1 MLAFEIRVRTNNRLS
16 AAAQRLVLPVQRI
29 AHELAV
35 MVRQRVLAGRDP
47 EGNAWTPLGRQR
59 MGTGRGSLEAVGTDN
74 RKRHWWV
81 SPTEPQPPGWLFIVP
96 PTAKRMAGFAVYE
109 DYATYLRATPGADRR
124 DWYKT
129 GTFWASVAVRPQSA
143 RRVKVIATG
152 SRKAGG
158 KRIANRDVGVY
169 AGRREKFRVL
179 TYSDAERAFVVDML
193 GRAINEQMAIRMQ
206 QVDELQSLTARAE
219 RHNKRASVLL
229 GTGG

>member
-1 MLAFEIRVRTNNRLS
+1 M
-16 AAAQRLVLPVQRI
+16 
-29 AHELAV
+29 
-35 MVRQRVLAGRDP
+35 
-47 EGNAWTPLGRQR
+47 
-59 MGTGRGSLEAVGTDN
+59 
-74 RKRHWWV
+74 
-81 SPTEPQPPGWLFIVP
+81 
-96 PTAKRMAGFAVYE
+96 
-109 DYATYLRATPGADRR
+109 
-124 DWYKT
+124 
-129 GTFWASVAVRPQSA
+129 AVRPQSA

-152 SRKAGG
+152 SRKVGG

>member
-1 MLAFEIRVRTNNRLS
+1 M
-16 AAAQRLVLPVQRI
+16 P
-29 AHELAV
+29 H
-35 MVRQRVLAGRDP
+35 
-47 EGNAWTPLGRQR
+47 
-59 MGTGRGSLEAVGTDN
+59 
-74 RKRHWWV
+74 
-81 SPTEPQPPGWLFIVP
+81 
-96 PTAKRMAGFAVYE
+96 
-109 DYATYLRATPGADRR
+109 LRATPGADRR

-129 GTFWASVAVRPQSA
+129 GTFWASIAVRPQSA

-158 KRIANRDVGVY
+158 KRIANRDIGVY

-206 QVDELQSLTARAE
+206 QVDRLQSLTARAE

>member
-1 MLAFEIRVRTNNRLS
+1 MLAFEIGVRTNNRLS

-29 AHELAV
+29 AQELAV

-47 EGNAWTPLGRQR
+47 EGNRWTRLGRKF
-59 MGTGRGSLEAVGTDN
+59 
-74 RKRHWWV
+74 RKRRKGMFKAAGVNNRDQHWWV
-81 SPTEPQPPGWLFIVP
+81 SSNVSQPPGWLFMVP

-109 DYATYLRATPGADRR
+109 DYETFLRASPGEDHR

-129 GTFWASVAVRPQSA
+129 GKFWASIAARPQSA
-143 RRVKVIATG
+143 RRVKIISTG
-152 SRKAGG
+152 SRKVGG
-158 KRIANRDVGVY
+158 KRVANRDIGFY
-169 AGRREKFRVL
+169 AGPDEKFRVL